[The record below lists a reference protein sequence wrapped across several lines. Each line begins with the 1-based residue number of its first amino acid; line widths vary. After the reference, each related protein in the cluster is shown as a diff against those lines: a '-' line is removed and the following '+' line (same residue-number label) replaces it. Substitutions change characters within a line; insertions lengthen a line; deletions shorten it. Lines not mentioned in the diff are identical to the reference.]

1 MKVLFLDI
9 DGVLRIDFESHI
21 DLIDQS
27 LILNLQH
34 VIKETGI
41 KIVLSSD
48 WRRKA
53 TWLKLAT
60 DQLGFFGIKIFD
72 TTPIHLSRKLRWQ
85 EIQEWLD
92 EHEDIEKFAVL
103 DDDTGAMIPDQ
114 AETFFFTDYDL
125 GGLNLNVVEQL
136 IQYFNN

>member
-9 DGVLRIDFESHI
+9 DGVLCLGNDP
-21 DLIDQS
+21 DLLEIPQ
-27 LILNLQH
+27 LLNLQQI
-34 VIKETGI
+34 VKETGI
-41 KIVLSSD
+41 KVVLSSD

-53 TWLKLAT
+53 VWLKLAI
-60 DQLGFFGIKIFD
+60 DQMGFFGIKIFD
-72 TTPIHLSRKLRWQ
+72 TTPIHFSRKIRWQ

-92 EHEDIEKFAVL
+92 EHEDTEKFAVL

-136 IQYFNN
+136 IQYFND